1 VAFSQLRLKTSP
13 AAPLTLH
20 FLVTLFDKT
29 FAFAILAFH
38 FRFACVLLHIL
49 TKSNAVFDSRL
60 RRVRS
65 MPLKD
70 LYATA
75 LKTISHLFR

>member
-1 VAFSQLRLKTSP
+1 MEFSRSRLKTSP

-38 FRFACVLLHIL
+38 FRFACVLLHVLQIQY
-49 TKSNAVFDSRL
+49 RL
-60 RRVRS
+60 LIRNS
-65 MPLKD
+65 IELK
-70 LYATA
+70 
-75 LKTISHLFR
+75 